1 MALLPFPIPSPPPP
15 LLLLMI
21 HHEETQVNANRNR
34 NRNPKGARKCNSA
47 WFNYILYLHSCII
60 VFFAGNK
67 GRWLAS

>member
-1 MALLPFPIPSPPPP
+1 MALLHFPTPPPF
-15 LLLLMI
+15 LLLMI
-21 HHEETQVNANRNR
+21 HHEETQVNANR

-47 WFNYILYLHSCII
+47 WFNYILYLYSCII